1 MRSRL
6 PKSMFKEFFAK
17 HANNKFFHNQDGTS
31 QHASMF
37 VRLAFFVKAIGISD
51 MSAQTAALHFS
62 TDLQAQ
68 TVVELTAVVD
78 AAHVIL
84 TQLESFQEVADTFN
98 IQKVSSHAAPTGS
111 FAVKL
116 APINAEMTSGVTADD
131 LYLFKN
137 SNF

>member
-1 MRSRL
+1 
-6 PKSMFKEFFAK
+6 
-17 HANNKFFHNQDGTS
+17 
-31 QHASMF
+31 
-37 VRLAFFVKAIGISD
+37 

-62 TDLQAQ
+62 IDLQTQ
-68 TVVELTAVVD
+68 TIVEVTAVVD

-111 FAVKL
+111 FAVNV
-116 APINAEMTSGVTADD
+116 APTNAEMTSGVTADH
-131 LYLFKN
+131 LFLFKN